1 VLFHQRK
8 KTEFDLCWEFSLLQ
22 VCCIKK
28 IELLHQP
35 NCHKQ
40 NHSCEAR
47 IETQKSFH
55 YKTKHFCK
63 KFQHESICDI
73 WSYQVLNCISKQNG
87 TETSHKSWLI
97 SDQIDQDVETSLKC
111 QLKTFLNSQNRKLF
125 IFTQYFGIWLLWE
138 VGIYYIKHK
147 DNLNSSLKLKHFR

>member
-1 VLFHQRK
+1 MLFHQRK

-97 SDQIDQDVETSLKC
+97 SDWPGCRNEFEMSIKNFFEFSES
-111 QLKTFLNSQNRKLF
+111 KTLHFYAIFWDLVVVRSGYLLYKTQRQSELF
-125 IFTQYFGIWLLWE
+125 
-138 VGIYYIKHK
+138 
-147 DNLNSSLKLKHFR
+147 S